1 MSIASDTRRDYE
13 ITEYTGG
20 GKLPVYA
27 VNGKRVSKAF
37 YKSISDGPLHNREK
51 SCILIRRLPSGRAIR
66 SCIVRIK

>member
-1 MSIASDTRRDYE
+1 MNTAFDTRRDWE

-20 GKLPVYA
+20 GKNPVYA
-27 VNGKRVSKAF
+27 VNGKRVSKAC

-51 SCILIRRLPSGRAIR
+51 SCILIRLLPSGREIR